1 MEKGTFLLV
10 GYRHLMKDKSVFNC
24 YLKLDDL
31 DNEDTLNM
39 HILRSDE
46 AEEFENDNDVIKL
59 DDKVFDKLQTTRALK
74 NENQEITQVIIELPD
89 NLKRTV
95 KYDYHILTKEFSFKK
110 GEASNYIKEN
120 CKERSMTK

>member
-10 GYRHLMKDKSVFNC
+10 GYRHLMKDNSVYNC
-24 YLKLDDL
+24 YLKLDDG
-31 DNEDTLNM
+31 DTLKI
-39 HILRSDE
+39 HILGSDE
-46 AEEFENDNDVIKL
+46 VEEFENNNDVIKL

-89 NLKRTV
+89 SLKRTV
-95 KYDYHILTKEFSFKK
+95 KYDYHLLTKEFSFKK